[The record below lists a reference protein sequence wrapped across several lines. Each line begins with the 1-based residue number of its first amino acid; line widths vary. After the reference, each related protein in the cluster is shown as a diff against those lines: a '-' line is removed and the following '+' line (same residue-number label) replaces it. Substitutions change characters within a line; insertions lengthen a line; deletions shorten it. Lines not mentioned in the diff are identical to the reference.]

1 MHWYPQMSRWQS
13 ETNPDWNSDR
23 HSISASMLANTIEIK
38 APAGAKAELDVSEKL
53 RNEAELLGSLPGN
66 LVDGMANSVKDAWDH
81 RLRSGVELVGGLA
94 IGSALCLL
102 ARNPRPIIAGA
113 TTWMGRGFIAAATVD
128 VGMRFGR
135 PMQDVWDNPEH
146 LEKAK
151 VDLGNNVGDAVFN
164 YSLAIGG
171 GIAGAKLADR
181 FLAPTKVGAFL
192 QGYTEKRVTLA
203 ELEALA
209 KANAPTGGAKKP
221 LGEIATA
228 FDKQARIAGGGST
241 GSGGASDLSKLV
253 GKEVKLRELTDG
265 THVATT
271 GDGNVLVLAKD
282 GTGLWFDS
290 HASMLGFRRKLELS
304 RILHKDGT
312 HTDVNIG
319 GGSGGGAAG
328 KPSSFIGK
336 DPSVYFESHPS
347 GATTRAQASSSIST
361 TDGTT
366 ITTGTRGLVA
376 EVETSS
382 GQLFQSI
389 DGMWRYLP
397 SGRAPTPEKVLGLK
411 LEGPAFNLQVMTD
424 WLLGVKKGTHA
435 GFGAKVYEQLGE
447 IGSNIVQHEAAL
459 RLPLEPDK
467 AAVNPAKK

>member
-1 MHWYPQMSRWQS
+1 MHWYPQMSRWES
-13 ETNPDWNSDR
+13 ETNFDQ
-23 HSISASMLANTIEIK
+23 HSISASMLANTVEIK
-38 APAGAKAELDVSEKL
+38 VPAGAKAELDVSEKL
-53 RNEAELLGSLPGN
+53 RNEAQLLGSLPGN
-66 LVDGMANSVKDAWDH
+66 LVDGVANSAKDAWDH
-81 RLRSGVELVGGLA
+81 KLRSGVELVGGLA
-94 IGSALCLL
+94 IGSGLCLL
-102 ARNPRPIIAGA
+102 ARNPRPLIAGA
-113 TTWMGRGFIAAATVD
+113 TTWLGRGFIAAATVD

-135 PMQDVWDNPEH
+135 PMQDVWDNPDH

-171 GIAGAKLADR
+171 GIAGAKIADR
-181 FLAPTKVGAFL
+181 YLAPTKLGAFL

-209 KANAPTGGAKKP
+209 KANVSSAPGSGAKKP

-228 FDKQARIAGGGST
+228 FDKQAKISGASGNGGGGT
-241 GSGGASDLSKLV
+241 SDLSKLV
-253 GKEVKLRELTDG
+253 GKEVKLRELPDG
-265 THVATT
+265 TNVATT

-290 HASMLGFRRKLELS
+290 QTSMLGLRRKLELS

-312 HTDVNIG
+312 YTDVSVVG
-319 GGSGGGAAG
+319 GTPGGGAAG
-328 KPSSFIGK
+328 KASFIGK

-347 GATTRAQASSSIST
+347 GATAHAKNSSSIST

-366 ITTGTRGLVA
+366 ITTSSRGMVA

-411 LEGPAFNLQVMTD
+411 LESPAFNLQTMTD

-467 AAVNPAKK
+467 AAVNPLKK